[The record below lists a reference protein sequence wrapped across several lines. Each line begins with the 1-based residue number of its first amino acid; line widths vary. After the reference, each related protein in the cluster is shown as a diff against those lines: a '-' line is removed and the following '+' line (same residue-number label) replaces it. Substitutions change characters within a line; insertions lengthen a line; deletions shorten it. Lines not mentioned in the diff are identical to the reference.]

1 MKQLF
6 STQGLLTIIA
16 VLGIYW
22 VFFGEDQ
29 PQAPQRAASS
39 GTAVLGV
46 SNQLNPEAVAK
57 LGVDLTQ
64 NLDPQIVPALMS
76 EALKETAQANVSEQD
91 FLPTLSSNISNKIQG
106 VSTIDLDGD
115 GLTDPVLV
123 MPQSEQS
130 GDEYLVFSI
139 LVPDPSEVS
148 TLPAG
153 SDQAAWLDIA
163 ENKSIEVMTAS
174 VVKKGAEEVAMQASP
189 NPQMYNSAGAPYP
202 PYYSHSPSLSSIF
215 LTSLTASMLANYLFM
230 PRYPMGFGGY
240 YGSPRAVS
248 SVQSNRNARTAGL
261 NKANGSSTPART
273 ASGKSAATNKFKP
286 TSTKS
291 LNKVKS
297 TQFKAANRAK
307 SSGGGFGQSKS
318 TSKPR
323 KSVSRPA
330 KRKSS
335 FGFGKRRRSGGF
347 GFGRRRR

>member
-1 MKQLF
+1 MKRF
-6 STQGLLTIIA
+6 IVYIAIIVA
-16 VLGIYW
+16 LLGIYW
-22 VFFGEDQ
+22 VFFGEDKQ
-29 PQAPQRAASS
+29 EEPRRVAST
-39 GTAVLGV
+39 GNVVIGV
-46 SNQLNPEAVAK
+46 SNQLNPEAVAQ
-57 LGVDLTQ
+57 LGVNLTA

-76 EALKETAQANVSEQD
+76 EALKETTQANVSEQD
-91 FLPTLSSNISNKIQG
+91 FLRTLSSNISNKIQG
-106 VSTIDLDGD
+106 VSTIDLNGD

-163 ENKSIEVMTAS
+163 EHKSIEVMTAS
-174 VVKKGAEEVAMQASP
+174 VVKKGEEELAMQAAP

-202 PYYSHSPSLSSIF
+202 PYYSYTPSMTSIF
-215 LTSLTASMLANYLFM
+215 LTSFTASMLANYLFM

-240 YGSPRAVS
+240 YGSPMAVS
-248 SVQSNRNARTAGL
+248 SVRSNRSRRTSGL
-261 NKANGSSTPART
+261 SKAKGSSTPART
-273 ASGKSAATNKFKP
+273 ASGKSVAANKFKP

-291 LNKVKS
+291 LNRVKS

-307 SSGGGFGQSKS
+307 TSGSGFGQSKS
-318 TSKPR
+318 T
-323 KSVSRPA
+323 
-330 KRKSS
+330 RKSS
-335 FGFGKRRRSGGF
+335 KSVTRPTKRRSFGTPTRRRRSF

>member
-6 STQGLLTIIA
+6 STQGLLTIVA
-16 VLGIYW
+16 LLGIYW
-22 VFFGEDQ
+22 VFFGEDKQ
-29 PQAPQRAASS
+29 ESRRVASF
-39 GTAVLGV
+39 GNTVIGV
-46 SNQLNPEAVAK
+46 SNQLNPEALAK
-57 LGVDLTQ
+57 LGVDLSE

-76 EALKETAQANVSEQD
+76 EALKETTQANVSEQD
-91 FLPTLSSNISNKIQG
+91 FLPTLASNISNKIQG
-106 VSTIDLDGD
+106 VSTIDLNGD

-130 GDEYLVFSI
+130 GDEFLVFSI

-148 TLPAG
+148 SLPAG

-163 ENKSIEVMTAS
+163 KNKSIEVMTAS
-174 VVKKGAEEVAMQASP
+174 VVKKGAEEFAMQASP

-202 PYYSHSPSLSSIF
+202 PYYSYAPSMTGIF
-215 LTSLTASMLANYLFM
+215 MTSFTASLLANYLFM

-240 YGSPRAVS
+240 MGAPRAVS
-248 SVQSNRNARTAGL
+248 TVQSNRSSRTAGL
-261 NKANGSSTPART
+261 SKANGSSTPART
-273 ASGKSAATNKFKP
+273 TSGKSVAANKFKP

-297 TQFKAANRAK
+297 SQFRAATRSK

-318 TSKPR
+318 TSSSR
-323 KSVSRPA
+323 KSFNQPT
-330 KRKSS
+330 KRRS
-335 FGFGKRRRSGGF
+335 FGTPTRRRRSF